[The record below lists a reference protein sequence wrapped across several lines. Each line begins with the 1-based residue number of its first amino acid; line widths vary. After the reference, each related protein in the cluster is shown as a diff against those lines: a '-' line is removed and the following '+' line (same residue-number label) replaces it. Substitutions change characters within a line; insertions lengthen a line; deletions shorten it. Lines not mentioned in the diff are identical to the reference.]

1 MLYMNCL
8 THESCLFFVLLK
20 VSEWWLGLEWSDLD
34 SRRGEEMKAIIK
46 KKLRFLKFTLTTVKN
61 GVPEGTMK
69 SFVMG
74 IDVGLS

>member
-1 MLYMNCL
+1 
-8 THESCLFFVLLK
+8 
-20 VSEWWLGLEWSDLD
+20 
-34 SRRGEEMKAIIK
+34 MKAIIR